1 VTAPTHVPSMETHP
15 DIVELRARY
24 EVASVTPF
32 GQAMEALAI
41 AVGLY
46 LAVSPWIVGFNGLAT
61 LAVNDLVTG
70 LAYALL
76 IGGFGPAFER
86 SHARGW
92 AACLIGLWTIIAPWA
107 IAGSPA
113 IARSITSNVIAG
125 ALALALALAMCSL
138 ARVDARRLA
147 MRTGTAQTPHPGRR
161 GVQSSRQSAASGG
174 RPEYPARDYQP
185 GAGPET
191 GGRGSDTGGSPGGS
205 SYPR

>member
-32 GQAMEALAI
+32 GQGMEALAI

-46 LAVSPWIVGFNGLAT
+46 LAVSPWIVGFHGLTT
-61 LAVNDLVTG
+61 LAINDLITG

-107 IAGSPA
+107 IFGSPA
-113 IARSITSNVIAG
+113 VARTIASNIVAG
-125 ALALALALAMCSL
+125 SLALVLALAMCSL

-147 MRTGTAQTPHPGRR
+147 MRTGTAETPRPGRH
-161 GVQSSRQSAASGG
+161 GMQSPRQSATPGG
-174 RPEYPARDYQP
+174 RPEYSDYPRDYQR
-185 GAGPET
+185 GTNPET
-191 GGRGSDTGGSPGGS
+191 GGRGSDTGGT